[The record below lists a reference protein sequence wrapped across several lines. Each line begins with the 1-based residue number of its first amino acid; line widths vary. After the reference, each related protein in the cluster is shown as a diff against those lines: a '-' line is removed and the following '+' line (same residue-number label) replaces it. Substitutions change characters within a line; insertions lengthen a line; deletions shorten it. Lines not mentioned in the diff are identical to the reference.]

1 MRIVVLPIEGSERP
15 GVSHNGYPAI
25 RCDKAE
31 IYLVGD
37 RPVKVNVAKDQFLR
51 YDLSRYPEGHTDVCP
66 YCGTPNEQ
74 GGVSL
79 RNGHD
84 CYYCG
89 SN

>member
-1 MRIVVLPIEGSERP
+1 MRIIVLPVEDSERP

-25 RCDKAE
+25 LCDKAE

-37 RPVKVNVAKDQFLR
+37 RPVKVNVLKNQFLR
-51 YDLSRYPEGHTDVCP
+51 HDLSRYPEGQSDICP

-74 GGVSL
+74 DGVSL